1 MSNTKTAISLDDA
14 LFQKA
19 EQVAQELSLSRSRL
33 YSLAIEEFVE
43 RYENKRL
50 LQQINEAVAD
60 SVDEEDQRFLEQIR
74 RYQGRII
81 NDEW

>member
-1 MSNTKTAISLDDA
+1 MPNTKTAISLDDA

-43 RYENKRL
+43 RHENKRL

-60 SVDEEDQRFLEQIR
+60 DVNEEDQRFLEQIR
-74 RYQGRII
+74 RHQGRMI
-81 NDEW
+81 NDE